1 MNTKNNKKSWLAR
14 LNSWLHLWLGISSGI
29 IVVIVALTGTLFVFC
44 DDIIDALAG
53 KALHVEVIKEKK
65 LTPETLVAVFHQE
78 HPDLKAFSFQAY
90 KDPSRSS
97 RIGAADK
104 DGHFNFTWI
113 DPYTGKCLTTSG
125 AYYFFYV
132 VAHVHSGEMP
142 FGKTGNLIVQIAT
155 WIFLIELV
163 TGLILWWPVKWTPAT
178 RQQSFRIKWK
188 ASFRRVNY
196 DLHNVPGFYSLLP
209 ALMLTVTGLI
219 IVNDTVKRSTHQ
231 LLGSQPDAFKMM
243 RKKALPFDSARP
255 FVALHTILDDLLQAP
270 DAEQVRL
277 SIPKDSATTLFAMSG
292 RELGLKALDG
302 RMMMIDRY
310 SGREMTF
317 PSVIHRSLAVD
328 GMNMNLHIGFWAGWL
343 GKILTA
349 IAGLICATLP
359 VTGFLIWWGRRNKKK
374 KRVTHPVNTAIT
386 QSS

>member
-1 MNTKNNKKSWLAR
+1 MTTKNKRKPWPAR

-53 KALHVEVIKEKK
+53 KARYVEVTAAAK
-65 LTPETLVAVFHQE
+65 LPPEALIAAFSKQ
-78 HPDLKAFSFQAY
+78 HPELQAFSFQAY

-104 DGHFNFTWI
+104 AGHFSFTWI
-113 DPYTGKCLTTSG
+113 DPYTGQCLTTSG
-125 AYYFFYV
+125 AYYFFYI

-155 WIFLIELV
+155 WIFLIELI

-178 RQQSFRIKWK
+178 RRQSFRIKWK
-188 ASFRRVNY
+188 AGFRRVNY

-209 ALMLTVTGLI
+209 AVMLTVTGLI
-219 IVNDTVKRSTHQ
+219 IVNDTMKHSTHR
-231 LLGSQPDAFKMM
+231 LFGGKPDGYRTM
-243 RKKALPFDSARP
+243 RKLSPPFDSSRSFAT
-255 FVALHTILDDLLQAP
+255 LHTVLDDLLRAP
-270 DAEQVRL
+270 DAQQVRL
-277 SIPKDSATTLFAMSG
+277 SIPKDSATTFFAMSG

-310 SGREMTF
+310 TGKELPMPPAIRRGLE
-317 PSVIHRSLAVD
+317 ID
-328 GMNMNLHIGFWAGWL
+328 GINMNLHIGFWAGWL

-349 IAGLICATLP
+349 AAGLICATLP
-359 VTGFLIWWGRRNKKK
+359 VTGFLIWWGRRNKTK
-374 KRVTHPVNTAIT
+374 KRITRTVNTTNPAL
-386 QSS
+386 S